1 MVYTRNKKIASFA
14 GIFGAVILGFGLV
27 LSLICLL
34 FGLLSYTF
42 FKQLIVL
49 HFVFGVISLVA
60 WGVISGVS
68 APEQAKKMVSGRT
81 SRFGALAL
89 SYSVVFISIIVIGNW
104 LIGRYDRKWDFSEE
118 KVNSLAKQSQ
128 EILAALQ
135 KPLRLVG
142 FKTPEQFEVLSALL
156 DRYRSAAPRRVTV
169 EMIDP
174 RLKPH
179 LVDKYEMQPGNL
191 VYIEYGEPG
200 DIQVSRVNN
209 ASEQEITNAVL
220 RLSRGAAKKVY
231 YLQGHGEPSL
241 NDTEVAGLKGFAT
254 ALEDEHYKVAELQLS
269 TSTMVPMDAV
279 AVIVAAPKKSLTD
292 KEREI
297 LLSYAK
303 QGGRL
308 MLFHDPF
315 AGDEVRILSERFG
328 ITVGKDVVIDRNQ
341 LLGASSLGVQPYV
354 TEYLQHPVTKDLN
367 TQSPTVF
374 TIASSVKKSE
384 ASNPEEK
391 DTTYTELVKAGPLS
405 WGETNLQLLFGDDPS
420 AAKEPEDA
428 TGPVA
433 LAVAYERSLAKGEV
447 NKNLS
452 EPDGS
457 SKKNSSNKDGT
468 KQSDELEFEKITRVV
483 VFGDIDFIQNS
494 SFSLF
499 SNRDLVLNALNWI
512 AGQEGVL
519 TLPPKSIRASNALI
533 SEETFLKIF
542 TGSFL
547 LPELFLLF
555 GFSVWWRRRM
565 VSVA

>member
-1 MVYTRNKKIASFA
+1 
-14 GIFGAVILGFGLV
+14 
-27 LSLICLL
+27 
-34 FGLLSYTF
+34 
-42 FKQLIVL
+42 
-49 HFVFGVISLVA
+49 
-60 WGVISGVS
+60 
-68 APEQAKKMVSGRT
+68 
-81 SRFGALAL
+81 
-89 SYSVVFISIIVIGNW
+89 
-104 LIGRYDRKWDFSEE
+104 
-118 KVNSLAKQSQ
+118 
-128 EILAALQ
+128 
-135 KPLRLVG
+135 
-142 FKTPEQFEVLSALL
+142 
-156 DRYRSAAPRRVTV
+156 
-169 EMIDP
+169 
-174 RLKPH
+174 
-179 LVDKYEMQPGNL
+179 
-191 VYIEYGEPG
+191 
-200 DIQVSRVNN
+200 
-209 ASEQEITNAVL
+209 
-220 RLSRGAAKKVY
+220 
-231 YLQGHGEPSL
+231 
-241 NDTEVAGLKGFAT
+241 
-254 ALEDEHYKVAELQLS
+254 
-269 TSTMVPMDAV
+269 
-279 AVIVAAPKKSLTD
+279 
-292 KEREI
+292 
-297 LLSYAK
+297 
-303 QGGRL
+303 
-308 MLFHDPF
+308 
-315 AGDEVRILSERFG
+315 
-328 ITVGKDVVIDRNQ
+328 
-341 LLGASSLGVQPYV
+341 VQPYV

-391 DTTYTELVKAGPLS
+391 YTTYTELVKAGPLS

>member
-49 HFVFGVISLVA
+49 HFIFGIISLIV
-60 WGVISGVS
+60 WCVVSGVS
-68 APEQAKKMVSGRT
+68 APEQAKKIVSGRT
-81 SRFGALAL
+81 TRFGALAL
-89 SYSVVFISIIVIGNW
+89 SYTVVFIGIIFIGNW
-104 LIGRYDRKWDFSEE
+104 LVARYDKKWDFSEE
-118 KVNSLAKQSQ
+118 KINSLAKQSH

-142 FKTPEQFEVLSALL
+142 FKTPEQYEALSALL
-156 DRYRSAAPRRVTV
+156 DRYRSAAPRQVTV

-191 VYIEYGEPG
+191 VYIEYGESD
-200 DIQVSRVNN
+200 DIQVSRVNS
-209 ASEQEITNAVL
+209 ASEQDITNAVL
-220 RLSRGAAKKVY
+220 RLTRGAAKKVY

-241 NDTEVAGLKGFAT
+241 NDTETAGLKGFAT

-269 TSTMVPMDAV
+269 TSTTVPMDAV
-279 AVIVAAPKKSLTD
+279 AVIVAAPKKPLTD
-292 KEREI
+292 KERDI
-297 LLSYAK
+297 LVSYAN

-308 MLFHDPF
+308 LLFHDPF
-315 AGDEVRILSERFG
+315 SGDEVRLLASQFG

-354 TEYLQHPVTKDLN
+354 TEYLQHPVTKDMN
-367 TQSPTVF
+367 MQSPTVF
-374 TIASSVKKSE
+374 TIASSVKKAQVSDSE
-384 ASNPEEK
+384 KK
-391 DTTYTELVKAGPLS
+391 DSTYTELVKAGPLS
-405 WGETNLQLLFGDDPS
+405 WGETNLELLFGDEPS
-420 AAKEPEDA
+420 AAKGPEDA
-428 TGPVA
+428 DGPVA
-433 LAVAYERSLAKGEV
+433 LALAYERPFKESKA
-447 NKNLS
+447 NKN
-452 EPDGS
+452 S
-457 SKKNSSNKDGT
+457 SGTDESAKQDSSNKDLT
-468 KQSDELEFEKITRVV
+468 QQSGDLAFEKIARVV
-483 VFGDIDFIQNS
+483 VFGDIDFIQNG

-499 SNRDLVLNALNWI
+499 SNRDLVINALNWI

-533 SEETFLKIF
+533 NEETFLKIF

-555 GFSVWWRRRM
+555 GFSVWWRRRI